1 MSGEL
6 IFIVYLF
13 NIFVSLFVGVL
24 LLAVKTAP
32 QLKKQIYHRAKI
44 FLAVATLLSGVG
56 NSLVLLFGMENETVD
71 FFSLVSMVVAAFQA
85 CLFTFLVLI
94 LFHSPYVSLRHML
107 KHLTPTLVFILV
119 YLVVVFFRAD
129 VQVYSIPDFL
139 NHIGNPA
146 LALRA
151 GFALV
156 YVGQLVVYTRLFLRE
171 RRIYMAKINDYFSDV
186 SDLKLQLG
194 TRLFFQALGVGVAVI
209 LFCFYPGQL
218 QDFILTLLITLFYF
232 GFAVS
237 YINYQ
242 YTMQL
247 VMPAAGAVNGRA
259 HTQNLQTS
267 PDDLL
272 SNLNQLKEQ
281 LEALLVREPFY
292 LKQGIVIEEVAG
304 RLNVS
309 KRMLSACINTCFG
322 QNFNSWI
329 NSLRI
334 AYAKRLIESHPELY
348 LQEVA
353 EQSGFADN
361 AMMSREFKRLTGES
375 PSAYRN
381 NGKIKGSNA

>member
-13 NIFVSLFVGVL
+13 NIFVSLFVGIL

-32 QLKKQIYHRAKI
+32 QLKEQIYHRAKI
-44 FLAVATLLSGVG
+44 FLAVATLLSGAG

-247 VMPAAGAVNGRA
+247 VMPAAGAMNGRA
-259 HTQNLQTS
+259 RTQNLQTS

-292 LKQGIVIEEVAG
+292 LTQGIVIEEVAG

-375 PSAYRN
+375 PSAYRS
-381 NGKIKGSNA
+381 NGKTKGSNA